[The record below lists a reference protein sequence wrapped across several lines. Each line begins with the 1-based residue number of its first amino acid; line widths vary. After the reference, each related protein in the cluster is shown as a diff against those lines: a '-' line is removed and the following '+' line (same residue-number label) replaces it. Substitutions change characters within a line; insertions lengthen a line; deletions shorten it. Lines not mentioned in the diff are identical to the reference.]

1 VALSKCD
8 AISEEDVAACHAAL
22 AEHVDGDVR
31 TVSAV
36 ARMNLVETLRE
47 LRLVIR
53 DAREVEAESEAAATA
68 LDLPEHDEE
77 DAVSESIS

>member
-1 VALSKCD
+1 MRSLKR
-8 AISEEDVAACHAAL
+8 ISRRCHAAL
-22 AEHVDGDVR
+22 AEHVDGEVR

-36 ARMNLVETLRE
+36 ARLNLVETLRK

-53 DAREVEAESEAAATA
+53 DAREAEAEAESEAAATA
-68 LDLPEHDEE
+68 LVLPEHDEE

>member
-1 VALSKCD
+1 
-8 AISEEDVAACHAAL
+8 
-22 AEHVDGDVR
+22 
-31 TVSAV
+31 V
-36 ARMNLVETLRE
+36 ARLNLVETLRE

-53 DAREVEAESEAAATA
+53 DAREAEAESEAAATA